1 MKFHKLISFL
11 TILIMAGFL
20 LTACKNETS
29 YINDQHGK
37 SIPVTAS
44 DSGTYTFKLPA
55 EQMEKIETPSVEI
68 SEETILEETEPATT
82 TVESESM
89 KEEVPKEPL
98 ATEGPKT
105 GEP

>member
-1 MKFHKLISFL
+1 
-11 TILIMAGFL
+11 MAGFL

-44 DSGTYTFKLPA
+44 DSGTYTFKLPT
-55 EQMEKIETPSVEI
+55 EQMGKIETPSVEI
-68 SEETILEETEPATT
+68 SEETIPEETEPAATA
-82 TVESESM
+82 VESEAF
-89 KEEVPKEPL
+89 EETVAEEPL
-98 ATEGPKT
+98 ATKGPKT